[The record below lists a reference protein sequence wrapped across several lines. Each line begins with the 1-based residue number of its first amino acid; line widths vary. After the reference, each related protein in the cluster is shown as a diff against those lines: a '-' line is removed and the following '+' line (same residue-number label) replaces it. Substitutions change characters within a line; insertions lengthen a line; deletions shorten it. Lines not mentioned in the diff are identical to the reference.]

1 MHKIYY
7 FSKAK
12 LQFVE
17 IKNFKYKL
25 ATLVTIFVIV
35 ISLILSGGYS
45 YTFSLINSNRD
56 INTLKN
62 TNEVLSTKLEELTNQ
77 YKILNHD
84 LDSIVN
90 SNSDLRVAAGLP
102 PVPDD
107 VKMLGYGGGLYD
119 DKPLLF
125 IKDSEEL
132 ETAVKLADDL
142 ERKVDFEKSNY
153 LEITNK
159 LEENKKLYS
168 SLPAIKPC
176 PGTIGIHG
184 FGMRMHPILHRVM
197 MHEGIDI
204 VADVGTPVHA
214 SGQGRVIFAG
224 VNGGLGLAVEIDH
237 GFGYTTIYGHLSK
250 ILVKKGSK
258 VSRGD
263 IIAQTGNTGLST
275 GPHLHYEV
283 EHDGVR
289 QDPMKFIFDG
299 TDLFD

>member
-1 MHKIYY
+1 MNKIYY
-7 FSKAK
+7 FSKEK

-17 IKNFKYKL
+17 IKHFKYKL
-25 ATLVTIFVIV
+25 VSLVTIFVTV
-35 ISLILSGGYS
+35 ISLILFGGYS
-45 YTFSLINSNRD
+45 YIFSLINSNRD
-56 INTLKN
+56 INSLKN
-62 TNEVLSTKLEELTNQ
+62 TNEVLKTRLEELTKQ
-77 YKILNHD
+77 YKALDHG
-84 LDSIVN
+84 LDSLVN

-107 VKMLGYGGGLYD
+107 VRMLGYGGGLYD

-132 ETAVKLADDL
+132 ETAFKLADDL
-142 ERKVDFEKSNY
+142 TRKVDFEKSNY
-153 LEITNK
+153 QEITNK

-224 VNGGLGLAVEIDH
+224 INGGLGLAVEIDH

-263 IIAQTGNTGLST
+263 IIAKTGNTGLST

-283 EHDGVR
+283 EHDGIR
-289 QDPMKFIFDG
+289 QDPMKFIFDD
-299 TDLFD
+299 TNLFD

>member
-1 MHKIYY
+1 MNKIYY

-17 IKNFKYKL
+17 IKHFKYKL
-25 ATLVTIFVIV
+25 ASLVTIFVIV
-35 ISLILSGGYS
+35 ISLIISGGYS
-45 YTFSLINSNRD
+45 YTFSLINSSRD

-62 TNEVLSTKLEELTNQ
+62 TNEALKTRLEELTKQ
-77 YKILNHD
+77 YKILGHD
-84 LDSIVN
+84 MDSIVS

-102 PVPDD
+102 LISDE

-125 IKDSEEL
+125 IKDSDEL
-132 ETAVKLADDL
+132 EAAYKLADDL
-142 ERKVDFEKSNY
+142 TRRVDFEKSNY
-153 LEITNK
+153 LEIANK

-176 PGTIGIHG
+176 TGTIGVHG
-184 FGMRMHPILHRVM
+184 FGMRMHPILHRIM

-214 SGQGRVIFAG
+214 SGQGRVVYAG
-224 VNGGLGLAVEIDH
+224 LKGGLGLAVEIDH
-237 GFGYTTIYGHLSK
+237 GFGYISIYGHLSK
-250 ILVKKGSK
+250 ILTKKGSK

-263 IIAQTGNTGLST
+263 VIAQTGNTGLST

-283 EHDGVR
+283 EHNGIK

>member
-1 MHKIYY
+1 MNKIYY
-7 FSKAK
+7 FSKEK

-17 IKNFKYKL
+17 IKHFKYKL
-25 ATLVTIFVIV
+25 VSLVTIFVTV
-35 ISLILSGGYS
+35 ISLILFGGYS
-45 YTFSLINSNRD
+45 YIFSLINSNRD
-56 INTLKN
+56 INSLKN
-62 TNEVLSTKLEELTNQ
+62 TNEILKTRLEELTKQ
-77 YKILNHD
+77 YKALD
-84 LDSIVN
+84 YGLDSLVN

-107 VKMLGYGGGLYD
+107 VRMLGYGGGLYD

-125 IKDSEEL
+125 IKDSDEL
-132 ETAVKLADDL
+132 ETAFKLADDL
-142 ERKVDFEKSNY
+142 TRKVDFEKSNY
-153 LEITNK
+153 QEITNK

-224 VNGGLGLAVEIDH
+224 INGGLGLAVEIDH

-263 IIAQTGNTGLST
+263 IIAKTGNTGLST

-283 EHDGVR
+283 EHDGIR
-289 QDPMKFIFDG
+289 QDPMKFIFDD
-299 TDLFD
+299 TNLFD

>member
-1 MHKIYY
+1 MNKVYY
-7 FSKAK
+7 FSKEK

-17 IKNFKYKL
+17 IKHFKYKL
-25 ATLVTIFVIV
+25 VSLVTIFVTV
-35 ISLILSGGYS
+35 ISLILFGGYS
-45 YTFSLINSNRD
+45 YIFSLINSNRD
-56 INTLKN
+56 INSLKN
-62 TNEVLSTKLEELTNQ
+62 TNEILKTRLEELTKQ
-77 YKILNHD
+77 YKALD
-84 LDSIVN
+84 YGLDSLVN

-107 VKMLGYGGGLYD
+107 VRMLGYGGGLYD

-125 IKDSEEL
+125 IKDSDEL
-132 ETAVKLADDL
+132 ETAFKLADDL
-142 ERKVDFEKSNY
+142 TRKVDFEKSNY
-153 LEITNK
+153 QEITNK

-224 VNGGLGLAVEIDH
+224 INGGLGLAVEIDH

-263 IIAQTGNTGLST
+263 IIAKTGNTGLST

-283 EHDGVR
+283 EHDGIR
-289 QDPMKFIFDG
+289 QDPMKFIFDD
-299 TDLFD
+299 TNLFD

>member
-1 MHKIYY
+1 MNKIYY

-17 IKNFKYKL
+17 IKHFKYKL
-25 ATLVTIFVIV
+25 ASLVTIFVIV
-35 ISLILSGGYS
+35 ISLIISGGYS
-45 YTFSLINSNRD
+45 YTFSLINSSRD

-62 TNEVLSTKLEELTNQ
+62 TNEVLKTRLEELTKQ
-77 YKILNHD
+77 YKILGHD
-84 LDSIVN
+84 MDSIVN
-90 SNSDLRVAAGLP
+90 SNSDLRVSAGLP
-102 PVPDD
+102 PISDD
-107 VKMLGYGGGLYD
+107 VKMLGHGGGLYD

-125 IKDSEEL
+125 IKDSDEL
-132 ETAVKLADDL
+132 EDAYKLADDL
-142 ERKVDFEKSNY
+142 TRRVDFEKSNY
-153 LEITNK
+153 LEIANK

-176 PGTIGIHG
+176 TGTIGVHG
-184 FGMRMHPILHRVM
+184 FGMRMHPILHRIM

-214 SGQGRVIFAG
+214 SGQGRVVYAG
-224 VNGGLGLAVEIDH
+224 LKGGLGLAVEIDH
-237 GFGYTTIYGHLSK
+237 GFGYISIYGHLSK
-250 ILVKKGSK
+250 ILTKKGSR
-258 VSRGD
+258 VYRGNV
-263 IIAQTGNTGLST
+263 IAETGNTGLST

-283 EHDGVR
+283 EHNGIK

>member
-1 MHKIYY
+1 MNKIYY

-17 IKNFKYKL
+17 IKHFKYKL
-25 ATLVTIFVIV
+25 ASLVTIFVIV
-35 ISLILSGGYS
+35 ISLIISGGYS
-45 YTFSLINSNRD
+45 YTFSLINSSRD

-62 TNEVLSTKLEELTNQ
+62 TNEVLKTRLEELTKQ
-77 YKILNHD
+77 YKILGHD
-84 LDSIVN
+84 MDSIVN
-90 SNSDLRVAAGLP
+90 SNSDLRVSAGLP
-102 PVPDD
+102 PISDD

-125 IKDSEEL
+125 IKDSDEL
-132 ETAVKLADDL
+132 EDAYKLADDL
-142 ERKVDFEKSNY
+142 TRRVDFEKSNY
-153 LEITNK
+153 LEIANK

-176 PGTIGIHG
+176 TGTIGVHG
-184 FGMRMHPILHRVM
+184 FGMRMHPILHRIM

-204 VADVGTPVHA
+204 VADVGTPVNA
-214 SGQGRVIFAG
+214 SGQGRVVYAG
-224 VNGGLGLAVEIDH
+224 LKGGLGLAVEIDH
-237 GFGYTTIYGHLSK
+237 GFGYISIYGHLSK
-250 ILVKKGSK
+250 ILTKKGNK

-263 IIAQTGNTGLST
+263 VIAQTGNTGLST

-283 EHDGVR
+283 EHNGIK

>member
-1 MHKIYY
+1 MKKVYY
-7 FSKAK
+7 FSRTK
-12 LQFVE
+12 LKFVE
-17 IKNFKYKL
+17 IKHFKYKL
-25 ATLVTIFVIV
+25 ASLVTTFVII

-45 YTFSLINSNRD
+45 YIFSLINSNRD
-56 INTLKN
+56 INSLKN
-62 TNEVLSTKLEELTNQ
+62 TNEILRTRLEELTKQ
-77 YKILNHD
+77 YKVLNHG
-84 LDSIVN
+84 LDSLVN

-119 DKPLLF
+119 DKPLIF
-125 IKDSEEL
+125 IKNSDEL
-132 ETAVKLADDL
+132 EAAFKLADDL
-142 ERKVDFEKSNY
+142 ERRVDFEKSNY
-153 LEITNK
+153 LEISNK

-176 PGTIGIHG
+176 SGTIGIHG
-184 FGMRMHPILHRVM
+184 FGMRMHPILHRIM

-214 SGQGRVIFAG
+214 AGQGRVIFTG
-224 VNGGLGLAVEIDH
+224 LKGGLGLAVEIDH
-237 GFGYTTIYGHLSK
+237 GFGYRTIYGHLSK
-250 ILVKKGSK
+250 ILIKKGSK

-263 IIAQTGNTGLST
+263 IIAKTGNTGLST

-283 EHDGVR
+283 EHDGIR

>member
-1 MHKIYY
+1 MNKIYY
-7 FSKAK
+7 FSKEK

-17 IKNFKYKL
+17 IKHFKYKL
-25 ATLVTIFVIV
+25 VSLVTIFVTV
-35 ISLILSGGYS
+35 ISLILFGGYS
-45 YTFSLINSNRD
+45 YIFSLINSNRD
-56 INTLKN
+56 INSLKN
-62 TNEVLSTKLEELTNQ
+62 TNEVLKTRLEELTKQ
-77 YKILNHD
+77 YKALD
-84 LDSIVN
+84 YGLDSLVN

-107 VKMLGYGGGLYD
+107 VRMLGYGGGLYD

-132 ETAVKLADDL
+132 ETAFKLADDL
-142 ERKVDFEKSNY
+142 TRKVDFEKSNY
-153 LEITNK
+153 QEITNK

-224 VNGGLGLAVEIDH
+224 INGGLGLAVEIDH

-263 IIAQTGNTGLST
+263 IIAKTGNTGLST

-283 EHDGVR
+283 EHDGIR
-289 QDPMKFIFDG
+289 QDPMKFIFDD
-299 TDLFD
+299 TNLFD